1 MQWIVEKKNKTYS
14 LPTRILKP
22 EQLKNALSPLAWK
35 ILQLLIEPKYPIE
48 LAKKLKVH
56 EQKIYYHIK
65 NLEQAGL
72 IKVVKKEMIQ
82 GAMAKFYTIT
92 QPAFS
97 LILKPLEESQ
107 KLFSLKKEH
116 EEFLKP
122 FIKQG
127 KLNALI
133 IIGSPEPHGPAK
145 ARAKDI
151 YAINLGLFLGS
162 FLNYMPEAKVKLDTE
177 ISEADLKNN
186 LIIIGGPAVNKIT
199 ADINNKLPVRFQQ
212 VEYNK
217 NYYSSVYSSVSK
229 KTYGEEEN
237 GIIVK
242 TKNPYDKT
250 KEILVI
256 AGRRAVGTKAAILTF
271 LQNFDEICNGNNFN
285 PKIFAKIVE
294 GIDLD
299 ADGIIDTVEIKE

>member
-1 MQWIVEKKNKTYS
+1 MK
-14 LPTRILKP
+14 
-22 EQLKNALSPLAWK
+22 
-35 ILQLLIEPKYPIE
+35 
-48 LAKKLKVH
+48 
-56 EQKIYYHIK
+56 
-65 NLEQAGL
+65 
-72 IKVVKKEMIQ
+72 Q
-82 GAMAKFYTIT
+82 GAIAKFYTIT
-92 QPAFS
+92 KPAFS

-133 IIGSPEPHGPAK
+133 IIGSPELHGPAK

-177 ISEADLKNN
+177 ISETDLKNN
-186 LIIIGGPAVNKIT
+186 LIIIGGPAVNKII

-242 TKNPYDKT
+242 IKNPYDKT

-271 LQNFDEICNGNNFN
+271 LQKFDEICKGNNFN
-285 PKIFAKIVE
+285 PKISAKIVE

-299 ADGIIDTVEIKE
+299 SDGIIDTVDIRE